1 MPPAPGLSAHW
12 RGIVSGGKRKT
23 STVQDSDNPVTEPLT
38 WGLFPEVVT
47 LFADVIVPLPL
58 PNLLTYRVP
67 AVMNGQILVGAR
79 VIVQLGPRRV
89 LTAVVARVH
98 REPPK
103 KYIAKPLLEL
113 LDDSPMVTTQQL
125 ELFRWVSEYYMCHIG
140 EVMNAALPSG
150 LKINSESK
158 LQFNPEFN
166 PNVPL
171 TEIEAKLLEAVREKN
186 SLSTDEA
193 ARLLGQSD
201 IYPLLKSL
209 SKKGAILVYEEIKE
223 KYSPKILRKLRL
235 TATYRDWEP
244 LKDLIDELEDRK
256 QYKQVGVL
264 MKYLSRV
271 PVMQNPA
278 ANGDGLEKSVLVK
291 DDISESALKTLTKK
305 GVFEE
310 FEIIISRFADI
321 PYPGDDVQLSGHQRE
336 ATEKIVS
343 FFKAKDT
350 VLLHGI
356 TGSGKTAVYIHL
368 IQQVLASGSQVLYLL
383 PEIALTTQ
391 IVGRLRKV
399 FGNQMGIYHSKFSD
413 NERVEVWRGVL
424 SGKFNFVI
432 GVRSAIFLPFDNLG
446 LIVVDEEHESSY
458 KQYDPAPR
466 YNARDLALVVA
477 KLQQA
482 KVLMG
487 SATPSFESFYNA
499 RQGRYGYV
507 KLTQRFRE
515 AQLPEISLV
524 NIRTERKQ
532 KKLKHSFSEPLL
544 TALQHSLDKGE
555 QSILFQ
561 NRRGYAPYLMCE
573 DCGWIPQCHQ
583 CNVSLTYH
591 QQTQEIRCHYCGYTE
606 PMNHKCPVCGST
618 RIKTM
623 GYGTEKIEDE
633 LKLLMPAAR
642 TARMD
647 LDTTRQKNAVQNIV
661 QAFEAGETDILIG
674 TQMLSKGLDF
684 DRVNFVGIFDADH
697 IIHFPDFRAHERAFQ
712 LITQVAGRAGRR
724 DQQGKVLI
732 QTGNTEL
739 FIIEKILQ
747 NDYEGLYEKE
757 LPERQK
763 FNYPPYTRLI
773 RLIVKHQDEAV
784 SEEAA
789 QLLAAGLREK
799 LGSRVLGPEPPLVN
813 RIRNQFLKDILIK
826 LEKENISLKLIKE
839 QIREEIQ
846 KMLAVKQFKQ
856 VYVTVDVDPV

>member
-1 MPPAPGLSAHW
+1 MHPDNQLS
-12 RGIVSGGKRKT
+12 
-23 STVQDSDNPVTEPLT
+23 DSLSL
-38 WGLFPEVVT
+38 GLFPEVIT

-67 AVMNGQILVGAR
+67 SGMNDAIQVGAR
-79 VIVQLGPRRV
+79 VIVQLGTRRV

-98 REPPK
+98 QNPPK

-113 LDDSPMVTTQQL
+113 LDESPMVTAHQL
-125 ELFRWVSEYYMCHIG
+125 ELFRWVADYYMCHIG

-158 LQFNPEFN
+158 LQYNPEFDTSI
-166 PNVPL
+166 PL
-171 TEIEAKLLEAVREKN
+171 TETEEKLLEAVQEKS

-193 ARLLGQSD
+193 ARLLGQKD
-201 IYPLLKSL
+201 IYPVIKSL
-209 SKKGAILVYEEIKE
+209 SKKGAVLVYEEVKE
-223 KYSPKILRKLRL
+223 KYTPKIVKKIRL
-235 TATYRDWEP
+235 TPEYGDWEP

-264 MKYLSRV
+264 MKYLARV
-271 PVMQNPA
+271 PVMQDRA
-278 ANGDGLEKSVLVK
+278 ANTGGLEKPVLVK
-291 DDISESALKTLTKK
+291 DDISESALKTLLKK

-310 FEIIISRFADI
+310 FELIISRFADI
-321 PYPGDDVQLSGHQRE
+321 PYSGDDVRLSESQQL

-343 FFKAKDT
+343 YYKTKDT

-356 TGSGKTAVYIHL
+356 TGSGKTAVYINL
-368 IQQVLASGSQVLYLL
+368 IQKVLASGSQVLYLL

-391 IVGRLRKV
+391 IVARLRKV
-399 FGNQMGIYHSKFSD
+399 FGDQMGIYHSKFSD

-458 KQYDPAPR
+458 KQYEPAPR

-524 NIRTERKQ
+524 NVRIERKQ
-532 KKLKHSFSEPLL
+532 KKLTHHFSEPLL
-544 TALQHSLDKGE
+544 TALKENLEKNE

-561 NRRGYAPYLMCE
+561 NRRGYAPYVMCE
-573 DCGWIPQCHQ
+573 DCGWIPHCHQ

-591 QQTQEIRCHYCGYTE
+591 QHTQEMRCHYCGFTE
-606 PMNHKCPVCGST
+606 QMVPQCPVCGST

-633 LKLLMPAAR
+633 LKLLLPQAR

-647 LDTTRQKNAVQNIV
+647 LDTTRQKNAIQTIV
-661 QAFEAGETDILIG
+661 QAFEAGQTDILIG

-684 DRVNFVGIFDADH
+684 DKVSFVGIFDADH

-724 DQQGKVLI
+724 DIQGRVLI
-732 QTGNTEL
+732 QTGNPEL
-739 FIIEKILQ
+739 FVIEKILQ

-763 FNYPPYTRLI
+763 FNYPPFTRLI
-773 RLIVKHQDEAV
+773 RLIVKHENELT

-789 QLLAAGLREK
+789 QTLATGLREK

-826 LEKENISLKLIKE
+826 LEKENINLRLIKE

-846 KMLAVKQFKQ
+846 KILTTKQFKQ
-856 VYVTVDVDPV
+856 VYVVIDVDPM

>member
-1 MPPAPGLSAHW
+1 MS
-12 RGIVSGGKRKT
+12 S
-23 STVQDSDNPVTEPLT
+23 SDNEINESASLSL
-38 WGLFPEVVT
+38 GLFPEVVT
-47 LFADVIVPLPL
+47 LFVDVIVPLPL

-67 AVMNGQILVGAR
+67 AIMNDMIQVGAR
-79 VIVQLGPRRV
+79 VIVQLGTRRI
-89 LTAVVARVH
+89 LTAIVARVH
-98 REPPK
+98 QDPPK

-113 LDDSPMVTTQQL
+113 LDEAPMVTTYQL
-125 ELFRWVSEYYMCHIG
+125 ELFRWVADYYMCHIG

-158 LQFNPEFN
+158 LQYNPEFDIN
-166 PNVPL
+166 TPL
-171 TEIEAKLLEAVREKN
+171 TETEGKLLEAVQEKN

-193 ARLLGQSD
+193 ARLLGQKD
-201 IYPLLKSL
+201 IYPIIKSL
-209 SKKGAILVYEEIKE
+209 SKKGAVLVYEEVKE
-223 KYSPKILRKLRL
+223 KYTPKIVKKIRL
-235 TATYRDWEP
+235 TRDYEDWEP

-264 MKYLSRV
+264 MKYLARV
-271 PVMQNPA
+271 PVMQNRT
-278 ANGDGLEKSVLVK
+278 ANADGLEKSVLVK
-291 DDISESALKTLTKK
+291 DDISESALKTLLKK
-305 GVFEE
+305 NVFEE
-310 FEIIISRFADI
+310 FEIIISRFADV
-321 PYPGDDVQLSGHQRE
+321 PYSGDDVQLSDSQQL
-336 ATEKIVS
+336 ATEKIMS
-343 FFKAKDT
+343 YFKTKDT

-356 TGSGKTAVYIHL
+356 TGSGKTAVYINL
-368 IQQVLASGSQVLYLL
+368 IQKVLASGSQVLYLL

-391 IVGRLRKV
+391 IVSRLRKV
-399 FGNQMGIYHSKFSD
+399 FGDQMGIYHSKFSD

-477 KLQQA
+477 RLQQA

-499 RQGRYGYV
+499 KQGRYGYV

-524 NIRTERKQ
+524 NIRIERKQ
-532 KKLKHSFSEPLL
+532 KKLKHNFSDTLL
-544 TALQHSLDKGE
+544 TSLKDNLTKGE

-561 NRRGYAPYLMCE
+561 NRRGYAPYVMCE
-573 DCGWIPQCHQ
+573 DCGWIPHCHQ

-591 QQTQEIRCHYCGYTE
+591 QHTQEMRCHYCGFTE
-606 PMNHKCPVCGST
+606 QMSHQCPVCGST

-633 LKLLMPAAR
+633 LKLLIPQAR

-647 LDTTRQKNAVQNIV
+647 LDTTRQKNAIQNIV

-684 DRVNFVGIFDADH
+684 DKVSFVGIFDADH

-712 LITQVAGRAGRR
+712 LLTQVAGRAGRR
-724 DQQGKVLI
+724 NTQGRVLI
-732 QTGNTEL
+732 QTGNPEL
-739 FIIEKILQ
+739 FVIEKILQ

-757 LPERQK
+757 IPERQK
-763 FNYPPYTRLI
+763 FNYPPFTRLI
-773 RLIVKHQDEAV
+773 RLIIKHEDEIMA
-784 SEEAA
+784 EEAA
-789 QLLAAGLREK
+789 QALANGLREK
-799 LGSRVLGPEPPLVN
+799 MGSRVLGPEPPLVN

-826 LEKENISLKLIKE
+826 LEKDNINLRLIKE

-846 KMLAVKQFKQ
+846 KILTTKQFKQ
-856 VYVTVDVDPV
+856 ASIVIDVDPM

>member
-1 MPPAPGLSAHW
+1 VYSQSAF
-12 RGIVSGGKRKT
+12 
-23 STVQDSDNPVTEPLT
+23 EPNSL
-38 WGLFPEVVT
+38 GLFPEVVT

-67 AVMNGQILVGAR
+67 SVMNDSIQVGAR
-79 VIVQLGPRRV
+79 VIVQLGTRRV
-89 LTAVVARVH
+89 LTAVVARIH
-98 REPPK
+98 QEPPK

-113 LDDSPMVTTQQL
+113 LDEAPMVTTQQL
-125 ELFRWVSEYYMCHIG
+125 ELFRWVADYYLCHIG

-158 LQFNPEFN
+158 LQYNPEFDTGI
-166 PNVPL
+166 PL
-171 TEIEAKLLEAVREKN
+171 TDTEAKLIEAVQEKN

-193 ARLLGQSD
+193 SRLLGQAD
-201 IYPLLKSL
+201 IYPILKSL
-209 SKKGAILVYEEIKE
+209 TKKGAILLYEEVKE
-223 KYSPKILRKLRL
+223 KYAPKIVRKIRL
-235 TATYRDWEP
+235 TPDYQDWEP
-244 LKDLIDELEDRK
+244 LKDLLDELEERK

-264 MKYLSRV
+264 MKYLARV
-271 PVMQNPA
+271 PVMHDRTANA
-278 ANGDGLEKSVLVK
+278 AGLDKPVLVK

-310 FEIIISRFADI
+310 FEVIVSRFADI
-321 PYPGDDVQLSGHQRE
+321 PYPGDDVQLSEAQRA
-336 ATEKIVS
+336 ATDQILTH
-343 FFKAKDT
+343 FKTKDT

-368 IQQVLASGSQVLYLL
+368 IQQVLGSGSQVLYLL

-399 FGNQMGIYHSKFSD
+399 FGDQMGIYHSKFSD

-424 SGKFNFVI
+424 EGRFNFVI

-466 YNARDLALVVA
+466 YNARDLALVVG

-482 KVLMG
+482 KVLLG
-487 SATPSFESFYNA
+487 SATPAFESFYNA
-499 RQGRYGYV
+499 QAGRYGYV

-515 AQLPEISLV
+515 AQLPQISLV
-524 NIRTERKQ
+524 NIRTERRQ
-532 KKLKHSFSEPLL
+532 KKLKHHFSEKLL
-544 TALQHSLDKGE
+544 ESLQENIDRGE

-561 NRRGYAPYLMCE
+561 NRRGYAPYVMCE
-573 DCGWIPQCHQ
+573 DCGWIPHCHQ

-591 QQTQEIRCHYCGYTE
+591 QHSQEMRCHYCGFNQ
-606 PMNHKCPVCGST
+606 PMASQCPVCGSA
-618 RIKTM
+618 RLKTM

-633 LKLLMPAAR
+633 LKLLLPQAR

-647 LDTTRQKNAVQNIV
+647 LDTTRQKNAIQNIV
-661 QAFEAGETDILIG
+661 QAFEAGQTDILIG

-684 DRVNFVGIFDADH
+684 DKVSFVGIFDADH

-712 LITQVAGRAGRR
+712 LLTQVAGRAGRR
-724 DQQGKVLI
+724 DTPGRVLV
-732 QTGNTEL
+732 QTGNPEL
-739 FIIEKILQ
+739 FVIEKILQ
-747 NDYEGLYEKE
+747 NDYEGLYAKE

-763 FNYPPYTRLI
+763 FDYPPFTRLI
-773 RLIVKHQDEAV
+773 RLTVKHTDELTA
-784 SEEAA
+784 EEAA
-789 QLLAAGLREK
+789 QTLANALREK

-813 RIRNQFLKDILIK
+813 RIRNQYLKDILIK
-826 LEKENISLKLIKE
+826 IEKENVNLRAVKE

-846 KMLAVKQFKQ
+846 KLLTTKLYRQAFV
-856 VYVTVDVDPV
+856 VADVDPM

>member
-1 MPPAPGLSAHW
+1 
-12 RGIVSGGKRKT
+12 
-23 STVQDSDNPVTEPLT
+23 
-38 WGLFPEVVT
+38 
-47 LFADVIVPLPL
+47 
-58 PNLLTYRVP
+58 
-67 AVMNGQILVGAR
+67 MNETIQVGAR
-79 VIVQLGPRRV
+79 VIVQLGTRRV
-89 LTAVVARVH
+89 LTAVVAKVH
-98 REPPK
+98 QDPPK

-113 LDDSPMVTTQQL
+113 LDESPMVTPHQL

-158 LQFNPEFN
+158 LQYNPEFDTSI
-166 PNVPL
+166 PL
-171 TEIEAKLLEAVREKN
+171 TQTEEKLLEAVQEKS

-201 IYPLLKSL
+201 IYPVIKSL
-209 SKKGAILVYEEIKE
+209 SKKGAVLIYEEVKE
-223 KYSPKILRKLRL
+223 KYTPKIIKKIRL
-235 TATYRDWEP
+235 TADYEDWEP
-244 LKDLIDELEDRK
+244 LKDTIDELEERK

-264 MKYLSRV
+264 MKYLARV
-271 PVMQNPA
+271 PVMHNRTANA
-278 ANGDGLEKSVLVK
+278 AGLEKSVLVK
-291 DDISESALKTLTKK
+291 DDISESALKTLLKK

-310 FEIIISRFADI
+310 FEIIVSRFADI
-321 PYPGDDVQLSGHQRE
+321 PYPGDDVQLSDSQKL
-336 ATEKIVS
+336 ATEKILS
-343 FFKAKDT
+343 YFKTKDT

-356 TGSGKTAVYIHL
+356 TGSGKTAVYINL

-391 IVGRLRKV
+391 IVSRLRKV
-399 FGNQMGIYHSKFSD
+399 FGDQMGIYHSKFSD

-424 SGKFNFVI
+424 AGKFNFVI

-499 RQGRYGYV
+499 KQGRYGYV

-515 AQLPEISLV
+515 AQLPAISLV
-524 NIRTERKQ
+524 NIRVERKQ
-532 KKLKHSFSEPLL
+532 KKMKHNFSDALLASLKDNI
-544 TALQHSLDKGE
+544 QNQE

-561 NRRGYAPYLMCE
+561 NRRGYAPYVMCE
-573 DCGWIPQCHQ
+573 DCGWIPHCHQ

-591 QQTQEIRCHYCGYTE
+591 QHTQEMRCHYCGFTE
-606 PMNHKCPVCGST
+606 HMASQCPVCGST

-633 LKLLMPAAR
+633 LKLLLPEAR

-647 LDTTRQKNAVQNIV
+647 LDTTRQKNAIQNIV
-661 QAFEAGETDILIG
+661 QAFEAGQTDILIG

-684 DRVNFVGIFDADH
+684 DKVSFVGIFDADH

-724 DQQGKVLI
+724 DIQGRVLI
-732 QTGNTEL
+732 QTGNPEL

-763 FNYPPYTRLI
+763 FNYPPFTRLI
-773 RLIVKHQDEAV
+773 RLIVKHEAEAT

-789 QLLAAGLREK
+789 QALANGLREK

-826 LEKENISLKLIKE
+826 LEKENVNLRVIKD

-846 KMLAVKQFKQ
+846 KILTTKQFKQ
-856 VYVTVDVDPV
+856 VSIVIDVDPM

>member
-1 MPPAPGLSAHW
+1 
-12 RGIVSGGKRKT
+12 
-23 STVQDSDNPVTEPLT
+23 
-38 WGLFPEVVT
+38 
-47 LFADVIVPLPL
+47 
-58 PNLLTYRVP
+58 
-67 AVMNGQILVGAR
+67 MNDTIQVGAR
-79 VIVQLGPRRV
+79 VIVQLGTRRV
-89 LTAVVARVH
+89 LTAVVAKVH
-98 REPPK
+98 QDPPK

-113 LDDSPMVTTQQL
+113 LDESPMVTPHQL
-125 ELFRWVSEYYMCHIG
+125 ELFRWVADYYMCHIG

-158 LQFNPEFN
+158 LQYNPEFDTST
-166 PNVPL
+166 PL
-171 TEIEAKLLEAVREKN
+171 TQTEEKLLEAVQEKS

-201 IYPLLKSL
+201 IYPVIKSL
-209 SKKGAILVYEEIKE
+209 SKKGAVLVYEEVKE
-223 KYSPKILRKLRL
+223 KYTPKIVKKIRL
-235 TATYRDWEP
+235 TPEYEDWEP
-244 LKDLIDELEDRK
+244 LKDTIDELEDRK

-264 MKYLSRV
+264 MKYLARV
-271 PVMQNPA
+271 PVMHNRT
-278 ANGDGLEKSVLVK
+278 ANAEGLEKSVLVK
-291 DDISESALKTLTKK
+291 DDISESALKTLLKK

-321 PYPGDDVQLSGHQRE
+321 PYPGDDVHLSDSQKL
-336 ATEKIVS
+336 ATEKILS
-343 FFKAKDT
+343 YFKTKDT

-356 TGSGKTAVYIHL
+356 TGSGKTAVYINL

-391 IVGRLRKV
+391 IVARLRKV
-399 FGNQMGIYHSKFSD
+399 FGDQMGIYHSKFSD

-499 RQGRYGYV
+499 KQGRYGYV

-515 AQLPEISLV
+515 AQLPTISLV
-524 NIRTERKQ
+524 NIRVERKQ
-532 KKLKHSFSEPLL
+532 KKLKHNFSEALL
-544 TALQHSLDKGE
+544 TSLKANIQNNE

-561 NRRGYAPYLMCE
+561 NRRGYAPYVMCE
-573 DCGWIPQCHQ
+573 DCGWIPHCHQ

-591 QQTQEIRCHYCGYTE
+591 QHTQEMRCHYCGFTE
-606 PMNHKCPVCGST
+606 QMSHQCPVCGST

-633 LKLLMPAAR
+633 LKLLLPEAR
-642 TARMD
+642 TSRMD
-647 LDTTRQKNAVQNIV
+647 LDTTRQKNSIQNIV
-661 QAFEAGETDILIG
+661 QAFEAGQTDILIG

-684 DRVNFVGIFDADH
+684 DKVSFVGIFDADH

-724 DQQGKVLI
+724 DTQGRVLI
-732 QTGNTEL
+732 QTGNPEL

-763 FNYPPYTRLI
+763 FNYPPFTRLI
-773 RLIVKHQDEAV
+773 RVIVKHETEATA
-784 SEEAA
+784 EEAA
-789 QLLAAGLREK
+789 NALASGLREK

-826 LEKENISLKLIKE
+826 LEKENVNLRLIKD

-846 KMLAVKQFKQ
+846 KILTTKQFKQ
-856 VYVTVDVDPV
+856 VTIVIDVDPM